1 MEEKDKEIVSLHEVG
16 DAVLMSDDPNLFTDH
31 IQVFTE
37 GRKYKTL
44 LTKKFAER
52 KKWVAP
58 NPNEIVSHIPGVVA
72 SIDVKEGQKVKKGE
86 KLMIFGCVFFVVFAL
101 LVQVFCG
108 ATTGN
113 LSLTVEKLKYEIRNL
128 LRG

>member
-1 MEEKDKEIVSLHEVG
+1 MEEKDNGIVSLHEVG

-31 IQVFTE
+31 IQVFSE

-52 KKWVAP
+52 KKWVTP
-58 NPNEIVSHIPGVVA
+58 NPNEIVSHIPGVVS

-86 KLMIFGCVFFVVFAL
+86 KIMIYEAMKMKNIISAPFDGTIKSIAVKTGENL
-101 LVQVFCG
+101 PKG
-108 ATTGN
+108 AI
-113 LSLTVEKLKYEIRNL
+113 LIVME
-128 LRG
+128 

>member
-1 MEEKDKEIVSLHEVG
+1 MEENNKQIGSLREVG

-52 KKWVAP
+52 KRWVAP
-58 NPNEIVSHIPGVVA
+58 NPNLIVSHIPGVVA
-72 SIDVKEGQKVKKGE
+72 SINVKEGQRVKKGA
-86 KLMIFGCVFFVVFAL
+86 KLMIYEAMKMKNIINAPFDGTIKSIAVKEGENL
-101 LVQVFCG
+101 PKG
-108 ATTGN
+108 AV
-113 LSLTVEKLKYEIRNL
+113 LIVME
-128 LRG
+128 

>member
-44 LTKKFAER
+44 LTKKFTER

-86 KLMIFGCVFFVVFAL
+86 KLMIYEAMKMKNIINAPFDGTIKEIAVKVGENLPKGAL
-101 LVQVFCG
+101 LMVM
-108 ATTGN
+108 
-113 LSLTVEKLKYEIRNL
+113 E
-128 LRG
+128 